1 MSLNRNSRFD
11 IMVALG
17 RAALPRTTGRRGC
30 PLPHCRAARDADR
43 PATLPEPTVRR
54 RMRCGP
60 LRLQRP
66 LCRSRRCRNDEQRW
80 EGSRRLPSSVAAAA
94 RGNVRMDES
103 LEDRLFVRVWLPG
116 PRKTSLYASLKRTG
130 ARVRLVSTFIS
141 TAANGDPSLR
151 ALDCWQVSYAPHA
164 VLLCSRLA
172 QAASNH
178 CCEVLHI

>member
-1 MSLNRNSRFD
+1 MA
-11 IMVALG
+11 VGG
-17 RAALPRTTGRRGC
+17 RAALPRTTVRQGC
-30 PLPHCRAARDADR
+30 PLPQRRAARDADR
-43 PATLPEPTVRR
+43 PETLSEPTVRR
-54 RMRCGP
+54 RMRCGQ

-66 LCRSRRCRNDEQRW
+66 LCRSRRCRNDEQRR
-80 EGSRRLPSSVAAAA
+80 EGSRRLLSSFAAGV
-94 RGNVRMDES
+94 RGNLRIDES
-103 LEDRLFVRVWLPG
+103 LEDRLFVRVWLPCAS
-116 PRKTSLYASLKRTG
+116 KTSLYACLKRTG
-130 ARVRLVSTFIS
+130 ARIRLVSTFIS